1 MSGPIVFRRGLF
13 DTLTGLLHILAGFFS
28 SLWSFASILIIGYN
42 EVFKLGTFWGLY
54 NYLSE
59 STSLLLWL
67 SGVGI
72 LRNRKWGKTL
82 GVAWSLTVIIRSIFS
97 YYYSEY
103 RWGLHIP
110 EYDWD
115 SVVKFFYAWFFL
127 TVWGGVYL
135 YRSYMNK
142 DTVRAFISRFF
153 TGEYLSG
160 IFSQTGRRK

>member
-1 MSGPIVFRRGLF
+1 MPEPVVFRRGLF
-13 DTLTGLLHILAGFFS
+13 DTFLGLLHILAGFFS
-28 SLWSFASILIIGYN
+28 SLWSFISILIIGYN
-42 EVFKLGTFWGLY
+42 EVFRLGAFWGIY

-72 LRNRKWGKTL
+72 LRSRRWGKTL
-82 GVAWSLTVIIRSIFS
+82 GVAWSILVIIRSVFS

-103 RWGLHIP
+103 RWGAHIP

-127 TVWGGVYL
+127 TLRGGVYL
-135 YRSYMNK
+135 SRRYLQK
-142 DTVRAFISRFF
+142 DAVGGFISRLLS
-153 TGEYLSG
+153 GEYLSG
-160 IFSQTGRRK
+160 ISPLTGRRK